1 MFDICEEPSVPKCIG
16 PFEMLAKI
24 GQGGFATVYKAQHQ
38 PTGKVVAIKVI
49 PRALEQMPGILERF
63 QREFTVIRG
72 LRHPHIVRSIGFG
85 KEGDIAFVILEY
97 VAGQNLH
104 ERLENQGCLSYDEI
118 RTTFLQIADALRYL
132 HAHGVLHRDIKPSNI
147 FLTASN
153 DAKLGDFGLLKQLT
167 EEAPITLTRQQMGT
181 VEYGA
186 PEQFDDAKR
195 VDRQCDI
202 FSLAATVYTAL
213 TGKFP
218 FGEGGHLQILQRKLL
233 QQFVPLRLLLPEIP
247 PAIDQLVNRCL
258 DPDPSRRP
266 SDCDEFLEVLR
277 SKHACPDRQAETA
290 GAGASAKPRSRM
302 DRRATLRYAVDLS
315 ASFVPFHQKM
325 RGRWEATIL
334 DISCDGVR
342 LQTPRAIPVKSV
354 VHITYG
360 KHVNSLALVRWVT
373 PGEGGTQIVG
383 CSFVRPLPRTALDAL
398 DAQPER
404 VKAGS

>member
-1 MFDICEEPSVPKCIG
+1 MFDICDEPQVPKCIG
-16 PFEMLAKI
+16 PFEMLGKI

-38 PTGKVVAIKVI
+38 PTGKLVAIKVI
-49 PRALEQMPGILERF
+49 PRALEQVPGILERF
-63 QREFTVIRG
+63 QREFTVIRA

-85 KEGDIAFVILEY
+85 KEGEIAFVILEY
-97 VAGQNLH
+97 VAGQNLD
-104 ERLENQGCLSYDEI
+104 ERLKQLGCLSYDDI
-118 RTTFLQIADALRYL
+118 KTTFIQIADALRYL
-132 HAHGVLHRDIKPSNI
+132 HLNGVLHRDIKPSNI
-147 FLTASN
+147 FLTPSN
-153 DAKLGDFGLLKQLT
+153 DAKIGDFGLLKQLT
-167 EEAPITLTRQQMGT
+167 EAAPITLTRQQMGT

-202 FSLAATVYTAL
+202 FSLAATIYTAL
-213 TGKFP
+213 TGCFP

-277 SKHACPDRQAETA
+277 SPQICSARPAETN
-290 GAGASAKPRSRM
+290 GARAKPRSRT

-334 DISCDGVR
+334 DISCDGIR
-342 LQTPRAIPVKSV
+342 LQTPRPIPLKSV
-354 VHITYG
+354 VHVTVG
-360 KHVNSLALVRWVT
+360 KHVNSLALVRWVASA
-373 PGEGGTQIVG
+373 EDQTQIVG

-398 DAQPER
+398 EAQTELVR
-404 VKAGS
+404 AES